1 MCNNTI
7 KIQGH
12 KIQFNIQGQI
22 GCYRDFSNEEQLKTH
37 LLQCVK
43 EMTQFTCE
51 VCSQVFKK
59 KEYTK
64 RHMTNIHGQ
73 VPNIGPKVVE
83 VNKKDEGSDKES
95 SDEDSQEDDDIEKYN
110 PGELIGDI
118 SDDGDNHHDDKH
130 EKPNSSNKTDMKG
143 TSDLELGRT
152 QRKSCSP
159 RPVAA
164 SVKRKLDVSANTRI
178 SEELV
183 EADRSQK
190 VDVVS
195 NDTQIVNVEPSKRLK
210 MDELHQD
217 KVTQTNVA
225 KERKMVKIVTK
236 YVEEGR
242 QVEKIEEHETIWI
255 V

>member
-1 MCNNTI
+1 M
-7 KIQGH
+7 
-12 KIQFNIQGQI
+12 
-22 GCYRDFSNEEQLKTH
+22 
-37 LLQCVK
+37 
-43 EMTQFTCE
+43 
-51 VCSQVFKK
+51 
-59 KEYTK
+59 
-64 RHMTNIHGQ
+64 MTNTRNQ
-73 VPNIGPKVVE
+73 S
-83 VNKKDEGSDKES
+83 SDK
-95 SDEDSQEDDDIEKYN
+95 
-110 PGELIGDI
+110 
-118 SDDGDNHHDDKH
+118 
-130 EKPNSSNKTDMKG
+130 TDLKG

-152 QRKSCSP
+152 LRKLCSP

-164 SVKRKLDVSANTRI
+164 PVKRKLDVSENTRI

-190 VDVVS
+190 VDV
-195 NDTQIVNVEPSKRLK
+195 VNVEPSKRLK

-225 KERKMVKIVTK
+225 KERKMVKIVRK

>member
-1 MCNNTI
+1 M
-7 KIQGH
+7 
-12 KIQFNIQGQI
+12 
-22 GCYRDFSNEEQLKTH
+22 
-37 LLQCVK
+37 
-43 EMTQFTCE
+43 
-51 VCSQVFKK
+51 
-59 KEYTK
+59 
-64 RHMTNIHGQ
+64 MTNTRNQ
-73 VPNIGPKVVE
+73 S
-83 VNKKDEGSDKES
+83 SDK
-95 SDEDSQEDDDIEKYN
+95 
-110 PGELIGDI
+110 
-118 SDDGDNHHDDKH
+118 
-130 EKPNSSNKTDMKG
+130 TDLKG

-152 QRKSCSP
+152 RRKLCSP

-164 SVKRKLDVSANTRI
+164 PVKRKLDVSDNTRI

-190 VDVVS
+190 VDV
-195 NDTQIVNVEPSKRLK
+195 VNVEPSKRLK

-225 KERKMVKIVTK
+225 KERKMVKIVRK

>member
-1 MCNNTI
+1 M
-7 KIQGH
+7 
-12 KIQFNIQGQI
+12 
-22 GCYRDFSNEEQLKTH
+22 
-37 LLQCVK
+37 
-43 EMTQFTCE
+43 M
-51 VCSQVFKK
+51 
-59 KEYTK
+59 
-64 RHMTNIHGQ
+64 MTNTRNQ
-73 VPNIGPKVVE
+73 S
-83 VNKKDEGSDKES
+83 SDK
-95 SDEDSQEDDDIEKYN
+95 
-110 PGELIGDI
+110 
-118 SDDGDNHHDDKH
+118 
-130 EKPNSSNKTDMKG
+130 TDLKG

-152 QRKSCSP
+152 LRKLCSP

-164 SVKRKLDVSANTRI
+164 PVKRKLDVSDNTRI

-190 VDVVS
+190 VDV
-195 NDTQIVNVEPSKRLK
+195 VNVEPSKRLK

-225 KERKMVKIVTK
+225 KERKMVKIVRK

>member
-1 MCNNTI
+1 M
-7 KIQGH
+7 
-12 KIQFNIQGQI
+12 
-22 GCYRDFSNEEQLKTH
+22 
-37 LLQCVK
+37 
-43 EMTQFTCE
+43 
-51 VCSQVFKK
+51 
-59 KEYTK
+59 
-64 RHMTNIHGQ
+64 MTNTRNQ
-73 VPNIGPKVVE
+73 S
-83 VNKKDEGSDKES
+83 SDK
-95 SDEDSQEDDDIEKYN
+95 
-110 PGELIGDI
+110 
-118 SDDGDNHHDDKH
+118 
-130 EKPNSSNKTDMKG
+130 TDLKG

-152 QRKSCSP
+152 LRKLCSP

-164 SVKRKLDVSANTRI
+164 PVKRKLDVSDNTRI

-190 VDVVS
+190 VDV
-195 NDTQIVNVEPSKRLK
+195 VNVEPSKRLK

-225 KERKMVKIVTK
+225 KERKMVKIVRK

>member
-1 MCNNTI
+1 
-7 KIQGH
+7 
-12 KIQFNIQGQI
+12 
-22 GCYRDFSNEEQLKTH
+22 
-37 LLQCVK
+37 
-43 EMTQFTCE
+43 
-51 VCSQVFKK
+51 
-59 KEYTK
+59 
-64 RHMTNIHGQ
+64 MTNTRNQ
-73 VPNIGPKVVE
+73 S
-83 VNKKDEGSDKES
+83 SDK
-95 SDEDSQEDDDIEKYN
+95 
-110 PGELIGDI
+110 
-118 SDDGDNHHDDKH
+118 
-130 EKPNSSNKTDMKG
+130 TDLKG

-152 QRKSCSP
+152 LRKLCSP

-164 SVKRKLDVSANTRI
+164 PVKRKLDVSENTRI

-190 VDVVS
+190 VDV
-195 NDTQIVNVEPSKRLK
+195 VNVEPSKRLK

-225 KERKMVKIVTK
+225 KERKMVKIVRK

>member
-1 MCNNTI
+1 M
-7 KIQGH
+7 
-12 KIQFNIQGQI
+12 
-22 GCYRDFSNEEQLKTH
+22 
-37 LLQCVK
+37 
-43 EMTQFTCE
+43 
-51 VCSQVFKK
+51 
-59 KEYTK
+59 
-64 RHMTNIHGQ
+64 MTNTRNQ
-73 VPNIGPKVVE
+73 S
-83 VNKKDEGSDKES
+83 SDK
-95 SDEDSQEDDDIEKYN
+95 
-110 PGELIGDI
+110 
-118 SDDGDNHHDDKH
+118 
-130 EKPNSSNKTDMKG
+130 TDLKG

-152 QRKSCSP
+152 LRKLCSP

-164 SVKRKLDVSANTRI
+164 PVKRKLDVSDNTRI

-190 VDVVS
+190 VDV
-195 NDTQIVNVEPSKRLK
+195 VNVEPSKRLK

-225 KERKMVKIVTK
+225 KERKKVKIVRK

>member
-1 MCNNTI
+1 
-7 KIQGH
+7 
-12 KIQFNIQGQI
+12 
-22 GCYRDFSNEEQLKTH
+22 
-37 LLQCVK
+37 
-43 EMTQFTCE
+43 
-51 VCSQVFKK
+51 
-59 KEYTK
+59 
-64 RHMTNIHGQ
+64 MTNTRNQ
-73 VPNIGPKVVE
+73 S
-83 VNKKDEGSDKES
+83 SDK
-95 SDEDSQEDDDIEKYN
+95 
-110 PGELIGDI
+110 
-118 SDDGDNHHDDKH
+118 
-130 EKPNSSNKTDMKG
+130 TDLKG

-152 QRKSCSP
+152 LRKLCSP

-164 SVKRKLDVSANTRI
+164 PVKRKLDVSDNTRI

-190 VDVVS
+190 VDV
-195 NDTQIVNVEPSKRLK
+195 VNVEPSKRLK

-225 KERKMVKIVTK
+225 KERKMVKIVRK